1 MAAVSGCDGVEVQN
15 ISSPDPQG
23 GAQPEAKIVSV
34 SDTHWGVE
42 VPDPYRYMENLED
55 PEVEKWFRAQANYTE
70 SYLNGLESG
79 AGLFDRLEE
88 LDQGAP
94 FTTGSVQRL
103 SNGMQFYLRR
113 DRGENLY
120 KLYLRTSK
128 DSQARLLVD
137 PESMSSGLAQHY
149 SLEGYV
155 PSPTGDFVVYG
166 LAQGGSE
173 QTTYYV
179 LDVASGDV
187 IGSPIDNI
195 ETAYNWPQWSEDES
209 GFFYSRRRALPT
221 NAPSTEEYKQTR
233 VMFHRLNTAPE
244 NDRLIAAYEHSPALS
259 ILDTDFPS
267 IWLSPRS
274 SHAVLKVK
282 HGDNNEI
289 SLFTAPRAELLNGDI
304 SWSQLCAESD
314 EVTDFAVIGDTIYL
328 VTAKQ
333 APRFKLVEMSL
344 NDPDMASARD
354 IVPAG
359 ELVIEGVSVAAD
371 ALYISAKRD
380 GIGMVM
386 RWVPDVGL
394 EGLSPPRGG
403 AAYLSSITPDVPGAL
418 IYEATWTQG
427 GVRYAYDPDTATFAD
442 TGMIPVGEFDN
453 LEGYVAKELVIP
465 SHDGVMIPLTILHKE
480 GLTLDGKNPTVVYG
494 YGSYGS
500 SMNVGFSATRLA
512 WLERGGIW
520 AIAHV
525 RGGGEYGQEWHYA
538 GRMETKPNTWLDLIA
553 SAEYLVRES
562 YTSPAHL
569 APWGGS
575 AGGILAGR
583 AITERPDLFG
593 AAIIDVGSLDTI
605 RAETTTN
612 GVPNIKEFG
621 TVKDRAGFHALLAMS
636 PYHNVRDG
644 VEYPAVMLSHGFNDP
659 RVEPWQSG
667 KMAARLQAATGSDNP
682 VLLRVDFQAGHGIGS
697 TRDQYLQER
706 ADQFAFLFSRLSRK

>member
-1 MAAVSGCDGVEVQN
+1 
-15 ISSPDPQG
+15 
-23 GAQPEAKIVSV
+23 
-34 SDTHWGVE
+34 
-42 VPDPYRYMENLED
+42 
-55 PEVEKWFRAQANYTE
+55 
-70 SYLNGLESG
+70 
-79 AGLFDRLEE
+79 
-88 LDQGAP
+88 
-94 FTTGSVQRL
+94 
-103 SNGMQFYLRR
+103 
-113 DRGENLY
+113 
-120 KLYLRTSK
+120 
-128 DSQARLLVD
+128 
-137 PESMSSGLAQHY
+137 
-149 SLEGYV
+149 
-155 PSPTGDFVVYG
+155 
-166 LAQGGSE
+166 
-173 QTTYYV
+173 
-179 LDVASGDV
+179 
-187 IGSPIDNI
+187 
-195 ETAYNWPQWSEDES
+195 
-209 GFFYSRRRALPT
+209 
-221 NAPSTEEYKQTR
+221 
-233 VMFHRLNTAPE
+233 
-244 NDRLIAAYEHSPALS
+244 
-259 ILDTDFPS
+259 
-267 IWLSPRS
+267 
-274 SHAVLKVK
+274 VK